1 MPQAKKQENKQKKEK
16 KKPNVIKSFIK
27 EFKEFIS
34 RGSVMDLAVGII
46 IGSSFTAIV
55 NSIVTDIITPLL
67 GILIGGID
75 FSSLEI
81 VLPSFFHDV
90 EPPVFSYGLFI
101 QAVIN
106 FFIIAVC
113 VFTIIKFMNTLKN
126 KIEHELDIEHA
137 EKNQPEKPADILLL
151 EEIRDLLKKNAK
163 IGIKSESMETE
174 DFAFDG
180 LSVNPDFDLE
190 FADDGDLDDGF

>member
-1 MPQAKKQENKQKKEK
+1 MNKKPKKEK
-16 KKPNVIKSFIK
+16 KRLGVVK

-55 NSIVTDIITPLL
+55 NAVATNIITPVI

-75 FSSLEI
+75 FSSLSI
-81 VLPSFFHDV
+81 TLPSLFPEA
-90 EPPVFSYGLFI
+90 EPPVFAYGVFL

-126 KIEHELDIEHA
+126 KIESEKAEELPPV
-137 EKNQPEKPADILLL
+137 KSADILLL
-151 EEIRDLLKKNAK
+151 EEIRDLLK
-163 IGIKSESMETE
+163 GQ
-174 DFAFDG
+174 G
-180 LSVNPDFDLE
+180 
-190 FADDGDLDDGF
+190 